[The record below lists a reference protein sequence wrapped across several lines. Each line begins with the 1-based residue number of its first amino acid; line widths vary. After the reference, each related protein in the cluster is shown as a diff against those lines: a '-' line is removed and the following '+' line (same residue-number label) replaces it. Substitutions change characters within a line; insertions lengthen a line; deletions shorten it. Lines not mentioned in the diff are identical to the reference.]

1 MKRKL
6 AILAVLA
13 AALFAA
19 YVALHRPFPSDQTPE
34 GAYMRIAKAIMDEH
48 PRDAFAYLETPAQWA
63 CYTIRD
69 TRRKALD
76 RVRASYPEPQKS
88 ELAAAY
94 EPDALAP
101 DGADVF
107 ARIAKQRGWI
117 ARLRRDLSGVAKV
130 DVEGERASVVT
141 ARGTRYA
148 FRRRDNGIW
157 GMTMFTADL
166 EAEAERASRDLS
178 VVSAAADDFDR
189 AHAKGR

>member
-130 DVEGERASVVT
+130 DVEGDRASVVT